1 MATFLMAV
9 LDQNKAL
16 NLVCPVMA
24 RASVV
29 LLANQKLIE
38 NYYGKTGM
46 VSVDGEF
53 RVVHLFSVFVD
64 IIDPAVLRPGRL
76 DKVLFV
82 GLPNTEDREDILR
95 TLTKVRMSFKN

>member
-1 MATFLMAV
+1 MPRNGHLLST
-9 LDQNKAL
+9 
-16 NLVCPVMA
+16 
-24 RASVV
+24 RTTVV
-29 LLANQKLIE
+29 LLTNQKLIE

-46 VSVDGEF
+46 LGMYGEF
-53 RVVHLFSVFVD
+53 RVVHLVSVFVD